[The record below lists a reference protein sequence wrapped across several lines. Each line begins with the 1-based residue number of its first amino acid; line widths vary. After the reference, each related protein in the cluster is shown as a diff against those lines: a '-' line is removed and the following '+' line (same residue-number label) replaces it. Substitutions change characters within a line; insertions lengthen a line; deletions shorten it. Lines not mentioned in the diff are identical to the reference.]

1 MTKIMPLARRGI
13 SSSRLALGCMPFGGG
28 WDQTPFTDEHVKEA
42 EAAVD
47 AALSI
52 GITMFDHADIYTKGK
67 AEQVFG
73 RVLHNRPEL
82 RERIVI
88 QSKCGIQLQDDD
100 LPGRFNFSREH
111 ILNSVDGSLERLG
124 TEYLDVLLLHRPD
137 PLVEPE
143 EVAEAFA
150 ALKASGKVRYFGV
163 SNMSAAQIA
172 FLQQAIPD
180 SFAVNQLEMSL
191 GHLHFIDQGVHVN
204 QAAGTAVNFA
214 EGLMEYCRAQDI
226 QLQAWGPLAQG
237 KFSGR
242 NAEEE
247 PKHIQETARLVQQ
260 LANEKET
267 TPEAIVLGWLMRHP
281 AMIQPIIGTANPQR
295 IQACQ
300 DAERQS
306 QLMTREEWY
315 TLYVSARGESLP

>member
-1 MTKIMPLARRGI
+1 MNKIMPLAHRGI

-28 WDQTPFTDEHVKEA
+28 WDQTPFTEEHVKEA

-52 GITMFDHADIYTKGK
+52 GITLFDHADIYTRGK

-73 RVLHNRPEL
+73 RVLNNRPEL
-82 RERIVI
+82 RDQIVI
-88 QSKCGIQLQDDD
+88 QSKCGIQLGDEE
-100 LPGRFNFSREH
+100 LPGRFNFSKGH
-111 ILNSVDGSLERLG
+111 ILDSVDGSMERLG
-124 TEYLDVLLLHRPD
+124 TDYLDILLLHRPD

-150 ALKASGKVRYFGV
+150 SLKASGKVRYFGV

-191 GHLHFIDQGVHVN
+191 GHLHFVDQGVHVN

-214 EGLMEYCRAQDI
+214 EGLMEYCRTQNI

-242 NAEEE
+242 DVKDQPE
-247 PKHIQETARLVQQ
+247 HIQEAAKLVQQ

-281 AMIQPIIGTANPQR
+281 AMIQPIIGTTNPQR
-295 IQACQ
+295 IKACE

-315 TLYVSARGESLP
+315 TLYVTARGESMP